1 MIELPKVPL
10 QISEKAL
17 TRYQCVAE
25 VEKQVLGGADL
36 ANAVEAESGRAHYD
50 LRGRPLSVSKRNLY
64 RWVAAYRHGGVE
76 ALEPVSRVR
85 TQTSEVLSPEL
96 IDFLH
101 SEKGDDAK
109 ASIPELIRRAR
120 ERGIVDATERVDRS
134 TVYRAARRMGLAV
147 GRRRWKRSEA
157 DVRRFAFPHRM
168 MMVLCDGKHFRA
180 GAKRTRRVAL
190 FFLDDATRMGLEVV
204 VGTSESSE
212 LLARGLYLTVRRGG
226 LCDMFYL
233 DRGPGFRA
241 HDSARLCRQ
250 CHILCVLGRARCPE
264 CHGKIEK
271 FNQTAKAGVLRGL
284 CDPTVDD
291 SPQALELRLRHFL
304 FEQYNHCPHESLG
317 MKSPSKR
324 WEHDA
329 RELRVPSSDQ
339 DLRARFTLEDSRR
352 VSTDNVLAVDGVDYE
367 VPVGYAGARIRVY
380 RSALEQTVSILH
392 NGKVLRLHPVDLAA
406 NALARRASGRTEQG
420 VQDDDTTPVHSAARL
435 AYDRAHSPVTDP
447 EGGFLPPTGKPAE
460 DDPEP

>member
-1 MIELPKVPL
+1 MIELPKIPL

-17 TRYQCVAE
+17 VRYQCVAE
-25 VEKQVLGGADL
+25 VEKQVLAGTDL
-36 ANAVEAESGRAHYD
+36 ADAVNAESRRAHYD
-50 LRGRPLSVSKRNLY
+50 LRGHPLSVSKRNLY

-76 ALEPVSRVR
+76 ALEPVSRIR
-85 TQTSEVLSPEL
+85 TQTSEALSSEL
-96 IDFLH
+96 IDFLR
-101 SEKGDDAK
+101 SEKGEDAK

-120 ERGIVDATERVDRS
+120 ERGIVDAADRIDRS

-212 LLARGLYLTVRRGG
+212 LFARGLYLTVRRWG
-226 LCDMFYL
+226 LSDMFYL

-250 CHILCVLGRARCPE
+250 CHMLCVLGRARCPE

-271 FNQTAKAGVLRGL
+271 FNQTAKACVLRGL

-304 FEQYNHCPHESLG
+304 FEQYNHWPHESLG
-317 MKSPSKR
+317 MKSPSQR
-324 WEHDA
+324 WEQDA
-329 RELRVPSSDQ
+329 RELRVLSSDQ

-367 VPVGYAGARIRVY
+367 VPIGYAGARVRVY

-392 NGKVLRLHPVDLAA
+392 HGEALRLHPVDLAA
-406 NALARRASGRTEQG
+406 NALARRASGRTEQHDE
-420 VQDDDTTPVHSAARL
+420 QEDSTPVYSAARL
-435 AYDRAHSPVTDP
+435 AYERAHCPVTDP
-447 EGGFLPPTGKPAE
+447 EGGFLPPTGKPAQ